1 MLRNVPLVPIKNG
14 YVKFTR
20 DSLAVLHEEGPTYDW
35 KAAVG
40 KVCVGFQQNAQV
52 TSGMKTSELQMCTDP
67 NQSVSQIF
75 SAAMDMGGWGNPS
88 DDPLVIRAACMLLQA
103 SYTACVAAARITAA
117 QPGGA
122 AVCYLTLMGGGV
134 FGNKPAW
141 IADAIVDVRDAIVE
155 SGVDFKLVLFS
166 GGERELGES
175 AFARLSRL
183 AKETGGV
190 VSHV

>member
-20 DSLAVLHEEGPTYDW
+20 DSIALLHEQGPTYDW
-35 KAAVG
+35 DETVG

-52 TSGMKTSELQMCTDP
+52 TSGMKTHELEMCTDP
-67 NQSVSQIF
+67 NQSVSQLF

-103 SYTACVAAARITAA
+103 SYTATVAAAKITAA

-141 IADAIVDVRDAIVE
+141 IADAIIGLREVIVE

-166 GGERELGES
+166 GGERELGET
-175 AFARLSRL
+175 AFTRLSKF

-190 VSHV
+190 ICHV